1 MGLKHLKEQNK
12 GLQVNV
18 VDILSKFDPTTTKK
32 LTPLLLKVL
41 KKTTKSRRDD
51 IWCSK
56 ERNPRCYGI
65 INGMNGF
72 ERQFSNWLI
81 ENYLTYDDVERLT
94 MFADYLDR
102 GLIEKNDISTYETM
116 DEILNEIGKAS
127 LKDVL
132 KNSKK
137 DILIVHQDDEWLC
150 FKPLTH
156 DSSVAYGH
164 GSKWC
169 TAMKFEPEYF
179 YRHSVDG
186 ILIYAI
192 NKLNGKK
199 YGFYGTKHQKLSVWE
214 DTGGQ
219 VDSLLTNMSQELLF
233 KLKDLIDVDQHK
245 YNYEYFSEIE
255 KRNSD
260 KYTIR
265 YGNLMVEVND
275 YIGQDLPIE
284 QEDIPIGNI
293 ELPTPRLM
301 PTFPPVN
308 ERVNDLFILG
318 RPSYLTILDDLP

>member
-12 GLQVNV
+12 GMQLNI
-18 VDILSKFDPTTTKK
+18 VDILSKFDPTKTKK
-32 LTPLLLKVL
+32 LTPLLLKVF
-41 KKTTKSRRDD
+41 KKIIKSKGDE

-56 ERNPRCYGI
+56 DRNPNCYEVLTNMDVI
-65 INGMNGF
+65 
-72 ERQFSNWLI
+72 EREFSVWLI
-81 ENYLTYDDVERLT
+81 EHYLFYDNIERLT
-94 MFADYLDR
+94 MFAEYLDR
-102 GLIEKNDISTYETM
+102 GLIEKNDISTYESM

-156 DSSVAYGH
+156 DSSIAYGH

-179 YRHSVDG
+179 YRHSVEG

-192 NKLNGKK
+192 NKVNGRK
-199 YGFYGTKHQKLSVWE
+199 YGFYGNKYQKLSVWE

-219 VDSLLTNMSQELLF
+219 VDSLLTNMPQELLF
-233 KLKDLIDVDQHK
+233 KLKDLIDFDK
-245 YNYEYFSEIE
+245 YKTNYEHFSETE
-255 KRNSD
+255 KKNCD
-260 KYTIR
+260 KYIR
-265 YGNLMVEVND
+265 RYNDLSVEINNPVE
-275 YIGQDLPIE
+275 QDLRFEQNQIE
-284 QEDIPIGNI
+284 DI
-293 ELPTPRLM
+293 ELPMPRLM

-308 ERVNDLFILG
+308 ERVDDRIRLT
-318 RPSYLTILDDLP
+318 RPSYFIGDDLP